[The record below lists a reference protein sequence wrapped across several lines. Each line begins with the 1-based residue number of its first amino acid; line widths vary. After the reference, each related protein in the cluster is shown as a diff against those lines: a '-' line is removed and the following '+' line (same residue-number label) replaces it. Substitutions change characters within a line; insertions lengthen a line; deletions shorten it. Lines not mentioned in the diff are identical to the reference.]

1 MSGSDPRISR
11 RALLRGVSGTLAAGG
26 LGACARRLE
35 PLPLPSAGEP
45 GRPRRDL
52 PPVGRG
58 WSGRL
63 PVVDFHTHLQRRVSA
78 EELVRLMDA
87 AGVPRM
93 ILMPLYYRD
102 SPRAVNDGE
111 GSDEQAAEYA
121 RRYPER
127 FVPFVGMQRPDL
139 VSEAIWWTPTTEARW
154 LVRETDAKLRSGE
167 FFGMG
172 EFMLRFYPYTNRFGI
187 VAPSDMDYP
196 ADSYLMRT
204 FADLSARHHAPMVIH
219 CEAEPRAADAMVRL
233 LEKHPEA
240 IVVWAHNCGRSS
252 AWAIQALFTRFP
264 NLYADL
270 GGMVYSGPRVE
281 AYGVYWPRRTPW
293 MHLVVN
299 DRGALLPEM
308 KALLEAHSDRFF
320 AGTDVAHARVYE
332 FYVTYLPRWR
342 YVLSQL
348 SAQAARNI
356 AFANANRL
364 LGSAPG

>member
-1 MSGSDPRISR
+1 MASG
-11 RALLRGVSGTLAAGG
+11 A
-26 LGACARRLE
+26 LGACARHLE

-45 GRPRRDL
+45 GRPRCGL
-52 PPVGRG
+52 QPVGWAG
-58 WSGRL
+58 SGRL

-78 EELVRLMDA
+78 EDLVGHMDA

-93 ILMPLYYRD
+93 VLMPLYYGD
-102 SPRAVNDGE
+102 GPRAVNDGE

-139 VSEAIWWTPTTEARW
+139 LSDAIWWHPTTQSRW
-154 LVRETDAKLRSGE
+154 LVQQTDAKLRSGE

-172 EFMLRFYPYTNRFGI
+172 EFMLRFCPYTTRFGI

-219 CEAEPRAADAMVRL
+219 CEAEPKATDAMVRL

-252 AWAIQALFTRFP
+252 AQAIRALFTRFP

-270 GGMVYSGPRVE
+270 GGMVYSGPGAE
-281 AYGVYWPRRTPW
+281 AYGGYWPRRTPW

-299 DRGALLPEM
+299 DMGTLLPEM
-308 KALLEAHSDRFF
+308 KALLEARSNRFF
-320 AGTDVAHARVYE
+320 AGTDVAHARGYE
-332 FYVTYLPRWR
+332 FYFTHLPRWR

-348 SAQAARNI
+348 SAQAAHNI
-356 AFANANRL
+356 ALANATRL
-364 LGSAPG
+364 FGSAPR